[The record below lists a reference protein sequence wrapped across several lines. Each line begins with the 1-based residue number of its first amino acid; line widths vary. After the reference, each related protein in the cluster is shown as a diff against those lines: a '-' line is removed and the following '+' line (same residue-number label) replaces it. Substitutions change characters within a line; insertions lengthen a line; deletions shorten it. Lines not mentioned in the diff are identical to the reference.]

1 MKLPFLLIAILSLQ
15 INLFANTIDVTAD
28 ISTNTT
34 WVSSNQ
40 YILKDY
46 IFVTPGASL
55 TIEAGTVIKAE
66 QASGDSAPCLIVT
79 QGAQIYAIGTKDN
92 PIVFTS
98 VSDNG
103 TNLTKDNKGLWGGLL
118 ILGNAP
124 INSNGSNADNSPLTS
139 TIEGV
144 PTTSGISGRSIPAS
158 YSQFG
163 GTDSNDNSGTLQ
175 YLSIRHGG
183 AEIGSGNEI
192 NGLTLGAVGAGTTMD
207 HIEIYASKDDGIE
220 IYGGSVN
227 AKYVSVAYVGDDSF
241 DIDEGYNGHLQ
252 FLLSIQ
258 DEDSNRAIEWDGST
272 ESDDR
277 RADTST
283 LPDWSNPMIA
293 NMTAIG
299 IGKDGTSSHED
310 NNIGL
315 EIRDNAGGQVWN
327 SIFTEFAKSIMDVEK
342 TDSVKGTQSTT
353 DPSVYGSQAL
363 IQNGILV
370 FKGNLFY
377 NGGHS
382 DGNTALGTAEGDSIT
397 ATQLSASGNNN
408 SFDVDPKLV
417 DWDDAD
423 GNINPFPGTDS
434 PALSGAEPLT
444 DTTFLSQVSFRGAF
458 ASDNWL
464 EGWSQ
469 IHNSGVIGTPP
480 PPPLPPTGVVFVD
493 ENIGSNITW
502 TANNTYILRNLIF
515 IEPGNTLVVEEGTL
529 IKAESGPTGLVV
541 TQGAEIIA
549 DGSEEH
555 PIIFTSVEDDI
566 NNIDG
571 YTERTLDKNDKG
583 LWGGLII
590 MGKAPI
596 NSNYDLVNSN
606 PMIDYDYYIP
616 VVNGKTG
623 ETIPESYRQ
632 FGGADASD
640 TSGILDNLSV
650 RHGGIEGQ
658 DGEHSGG
665 ISLQGVGYGTKIQET
680 EIFASD
686 DDGFKIKGGTFNASR
701 LAVFYPGDDSFDF
714 DQGYNGQLQF
724 LLSIHDENSNRALEI
739 DGVRESGDKGII
751 QNGSLE
757 WSNVQISNMTAIG
770 IGKDGTSI
778 HPDNNVGMEIR
789 DNAGGQVWNSIFMEF
804 PKSIIDIENTPGSE
818 KGTVNN
824 QTGSRGS
831 QALLEMGHLSFHGNL
846 FYNGGRG
853 NTANGT
859 VEDDPMAADVI
870 FNPAFENS
878 YDLDPKLSSA
888 NGIITPFPSADSPA
902 LRGEMTDSNGRG
914 FFQDVGFR
922 GAFAFGENWLED
934 WSVIDQKNIIE
945 QPEPGKVTNIQ
956 AQQIPGTLQVE
967 ISFDLEI
974 PANMKGNIEDV
985 FFSEDGGSNYIHR
998 CNYLSGPMHD
1008 LHSGRQVIV
1017 WDAGED
1023 WPNRET
1029 PQGRIKIVI
1038 EVN

>member
-1 MKLPFLLIAILSLQ
+1 MKLPIIFSAILSLQ
-15 INLFANTIDVTAD
+15 INLFANTIEVTAD

-55 TIEAGTVIKAE
+55 TIEAGTVIKAD

-103 TNLTKDNKGLWGGLL
+103 TNLTKDSKGLWGGLI

-124 INSNGSNADNSPLTS
+124 INSNGGSYADNSPLTNA
-139 TIEGV
+139 IYGI
-144 PTTSGISGRSIPAS
+144 PTTSGISGRSIPVS
-158 YSQFG
+158 YATYG
-163 GTDSNDNSGTLQ
+163 GTDAADNSGVLQ
-175 YLSIRHGG
+175 YVCIRHGG
-183 AEIGSGNEI
+183 AVIGDDHEI
-192 NGLTLGAVGAGTTMD
+192 NGLTLGGVGNGTTMD
-207 HIEIYASKDDGIE
+207 HIEIFANKDDGIE
-220 IYGGSVN
+220 FFGGSVN
-227 AKYVSVAYVGDDSF
+227 AKYLSVAYVGDDSF
-241 DIDEGYNGHLQ
+241 DFDQGYNGQLQ
-252 FLLSIQ
+252 FLFSIQ
-258 DEDSNRAIEWDGST
+258 DENSNNAIECDGSY

-277 RADTST
+277 AADTST
-283 LPDWSNPMIA
+283 LPDWSNPIIA
-293 NMTAIG
+293 NITAIG
-299 IGKDGTSSHED
+299 GET
-310 NNIGL
+310 GL
-315 EIRDNAGGQVWN
+315 EIRDNGGGQVWN
-327 SIFTEFAKSIMDVEK
+327 SIFTEFEKSIMDVEA
-342 TDSVKGTQSTT
+342 TSSSKGTQSTT

-363 IQNGILV
+363 MQNGILL

-397 ATQLSASGNNN
+397 ATQLSTPAYKN
-408 SFDVDPKLV
+408 SFNVDPKLM

-423 GNINPFPGTDS
+423 GKLNPFPATDS

-444 DTTFLSQVSFRGAF
+444 GSTFLSQVSFRGAF
-458 ASDNWL
+458 ASENWL

-469 IHNSGVIGTPP
+469 IHNSGVLGSPP
-480 PPPLPPTGVVFVD
+480 PPPPPPPGVVFVD
-493 ENIGSNITW
+493 ENIGSDTTW

-515 IEPGNTLVVEEGTL
+515 IEPGNILVIEEGTL

-541 TQGAEIIA
+541 TQGAEIMA
-549 DGSEEH
+549 DGSDEH

-571 YTERTLDKNDKG
+571 YTERYLDQNDKG

-590 MGKAPI
+590 LGKAPI
-596 NSNYDLVNSN
+596 NSNGSSVNSN
-606 PMIDYDYYIP
+606 PMIDYDYSIP
-616 VVNGKTG
+616 VVNQKTG
-623 ETIPESYRQ
+623 EAIPESFRQ

-658 DGEHSGG
+658 DGDIAG
-665 ISLQGVGYGTKIQET
+665 INLLGVGYGTKIQET
-680 EIFASD
+680 EVFASD

-701 LAVFYPGDDSFDF
+701 LAVIYPGDDSFDF

-724 LLSIHDENSNRALEI
+724 ILSIHDENSNRALEI
-739 DGVRESGDKGII
+739 DGVRESDDKGII

-914 FFQDVGFR
+914 FFQDVGYR

>member
-1 MKLPFLLIAILSLQ
+1 MKSPIIFSAIFSLQ
-15 INLFANTIDVTAD
+15 INIFASTIDVTAD

-46 IFVTPGASL
+46 IFVEPGATL
-55 TIEAGTVIKAE
+55 TIEAGTIIKAD
-66 QASGDSAPCLIVT
+66 QGNGDSAPCLIVT

-98 VSDNG
+98 VVDTGS
-103 TNLTKDNKGLWGGLL
+103 NLSKDDKGLWGGLI

-124 INSNGSNADNSPLTS
+124 INSNRYIADNSPLS
-139 TIEGV
+139 DAIEGV

-175 YLSIRHGG
+175 YVSIRHGG

-192 NGLTLGAVGAGTTMD
+192 NGLTLGGVGAGTTMD

-220 IYGGSVN
+220 FYGGLVS
-227 AKYVSVAYVGDDSF
+227 AKYLSVAYVGDDSF
-241 DIDEGYNGHLQ
+241 DFDQGYNGHLQ
-252 FLLSIQ
+252 FLFSIQ
-258 DEDSNRAIEWDGST
+258 DENSNRAIEWDGSN
-272 ESDDR
+272 EPDDR
-277 RADTST
+277 SADTST
-283 LPDWSNPMIA
+283 LPDWSNPIIA

-299 IGKDGTSSHED
+299 IGKDGTSYNKD

-342 TDSVKGTQSTT
+342 TDSAKGTQSTT

-363 IQNGILV
+363 MQNGILV

-417 DWDDAD
+417 DWEDAD

-480 PPPLPPTGVVFVD
+480 PPPPPPTGVVFVD

-650 RHGGIEGQ
+650 RHGGIVGHS
-658 DGEHSGG
+658 GEHTGG

-739 DGVRESGDKGII
+739 DGAWEPGDKGII

-770 IGKDGTSI
+770 IGMNGSSQNE
-778 HPDNNVGMEIR
+778 DNNVGIEIR
-789 DNAGGQVWNSIFMEF
+789 DNGAGAIWNSIFMEF
-804 PKSIIDIENTPGSE
+804 PKSIIDIENTAGIE
-818 KGTVNN
+818 KGTENI

-846 FYNGGRG
+846 FYNGG
-853 NTANGT
+853 NTAIGT
-859 VEDDPMAADVI
+859 VENDQIVADVI
-870 FNPAFENS
+870 FNSAFENS

-902 LRGEMTDSNGRG
+902 LGGEMTDSNGRG
-914 FFQDVGFR
+914 FFQDVGYR

-934 WSVIDQKNIIE
+934 WSVIDRKNIIE

-985 FFSEDGGSNYIHR
+985 FFSEDGGSNYVHR